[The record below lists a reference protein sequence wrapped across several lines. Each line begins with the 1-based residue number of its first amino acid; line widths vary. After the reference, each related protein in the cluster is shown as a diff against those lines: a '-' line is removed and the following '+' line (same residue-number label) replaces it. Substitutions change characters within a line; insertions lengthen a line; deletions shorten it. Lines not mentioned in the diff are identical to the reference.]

1 MDTSVTA
8 RHSIKEH
15 VVKVAGYFMSL
26 NDAALIHI
34 QRSLSLG
41 NSLRGLILILVLMVP
56 NKALF
61 NLVLSNRALNVYP
74 SKTFFPDLNMCI
86 PNPCKNGGQCLGY
99 AGGYKCLCPA
109 GYKGNNCDGKFLYYP

>member
-26 NDAALIHI
+26 NDATFIHI
-34 QRSLSLG
+34 WRSPTPLKL
-41 NSLRGLILILVLMVP
+41 GLILILILIVP
-56 NKALF
+56 NIALF

>member
-34 QRSLSLG
+34 QVAKPWKFEGL
-41 NSLRGLILILVLMVP
+41 NSNLNSNGP
-56 NKALF
+56 KQSLF